1 MRRNQGPT
9 LVEIERNPIYIRLI
23 KVIQFRYQH
32 NQLKQIILK
41 TMSKTAAVGKSDSQE
56 NFEERAL
63 SDINE
68 AYNHFLAINVLDIS
82 KEG

>member
-9 LVEIERNPIYIRLI
+9 LVEIERNPIYIKLI

-56 NFEERAL
+56 NFE
-63 SDINE
+63 
-68 AYNHFLAINVLDIS
+68 
-82 KEG
+82 